1 MSGLT
6 SQVDRA
12 AGAAAARWP
21 GPRTLQGRRRRGTVG
36 MAARRSAGAG
46 YLAAKRGLDL
56 AGAAVLLIPFALAA
70 LVLLGLNPWLNR
82 GGLFFVQERMGQHGR
97 PFRAWKFRTMAAAD
111 SIERGAFDPLD
122 RHRITPLGHLLRRA
136 RVDEL
141 PQVLNVLKG
150 EMSLIGPRP
159 DYLPHARVYC
169 DTVPGY
175 RERHAVKPGI
185 SGYAQT
191 EVGYVDGPEGLR
203 AKVQA
208 DLHYVR
214 HAGFRLDLW
223 IAWRTLAVVLG
234 QKGA

>member
-1 MSGLT
+1 MQFAGG
-6 SQVDRA
+6 RPA
-12 AGAAAARWP
+12 A
-21 GPRTLQGRRRRGTVG
+21 RRRR
-36 MAARRSAGAG
+36 AAPWRPARRRAWG
-46 YLAAKRGLDL
+46 YALAKRGFDL
-56 AGAAVLLIPFALAA
+56 LGAGVLLLPLALAA

-82 GGLFFVQERMGQHGR
+82 GRLFFVQERMGQHGR
-97 PFRAWKFRTMAAAD
+97 PFRALKFRTMAAAAA
-111 SIERGAFDPLD
+111 IERGAIDPLD

-141 PQVLNVLKG
+141 PQVLNVLRG

-159 DYLPHARVYC
+159 DYLPHAQVYC

-191 EVGYVDGPEGLR
+191 EVGYVDGPEGVR
-203 AKVQA
+203 AKVEA

-214 HAGFRLDLW
+214 NAGLRLDLW

-234 QKGA
+234 RQGA